1 MNFAEYGQHEDG
13 NTLLFAEFKAYIKEA
28 FPDLDINF
36 DEMIVPRMK
45 DLIID
50 CFLSVKPK
58 MNPNRRKR
66 CFELF
71 GFDFLIDEDF
81 RVWLIEVNTNPYLGT
96 PN

>member
-1 MNFAEYGQHEDG
+1 
-13 NTLLFAEFKAYIKEA
+13 
-28 FPDLDINF
+28 
-36 DEMIVPRMK
+36 MK

-50 CFLSVKPK
+50 CFLSVKHK

-96 PN
+96 PNTQMRLIVPRMIDQMLQLTVDVHYPP